1 MIVCAGRT
9 EAFEFAKPIG
19 VGLIESAYNLSQIL
33 REEKPSSVLFVG
45 SCGSY
50 GELEILSSFFGSSAT
65 QVEQSAVLDM
75 AYTPIENKI
84 IKNVSHETIVNS
96 SNYITTD
103 KNVSAKFLD
112 IGLSA
117 ENMEFYSVLWA
128 AREVGID
135 AKGFFVVTN
144 HCFEDARQEYVKNIK
159 MATEIIYDRY
169 KKELK
174 EYE

>member
-9 EAFEFAKPIG
+9 ELFEFARPIG
-19 VGLIESAYNLSQIL
+19 IGLIESAYNLSRIL
-33 REEKPSSVLFVG
+33 REEKPSSILFVG

-50 GELEILSSFFGSSAT
+50 GELGLLSSFFSSSAM
-65 QVEQSAVLDM
+65 QIEQSVVLNT

-84 IKNVSHETIVNS
+84 IKNVSHETIINS

-103 KNVSAKFLD
+103 KNVSSKFLEL
-112 IGLSA
+112 GLSS

-128 AREVGID
+128 AREAGVD

-144 HCFEDARQEYVKNIK
+144 YCFENAKQEYAKNIK
-159 MATEIIYDRY
+159 TATEIIYDRY
-169 KKELK
+169 NKELK